1 MMDSMVPDLSKAWL
15 ADKDGVQADAI
26 RKIADEDAGRVAA
39 ALEALASLVTAA
51 RSIV

>member
-1 MMDSMVPDLSKAWL
+1 MDSLASELSKAWL
-15 ADKDGVQADAI
+15 ADKDGEQAAKY
-26 RKIADEDAGRVAA
+26 RTATDEDAGGLAA